1 MNPSRGKQKLNS
13 TRDRHWPTQSDD
25 RPFSN
30 ASGNLTN
37 SLTLLLKGRRAYPYA
52 SKPTPW
58 LAWKFLVYCV
68 KSLGQLGRWRN
79 ETTSF
84 SESQQT
90 VVDHMATTKGA
101 ITVRE
106 SLRSCLLPV
115 IRDQNGMWT
124 S

>member
-1 MNPSRGKQKLNS
+1 MVGVEVSCN
-13 TRDRHWPTQSDD
+13 
-25 RPFSN
+25 
-30 ASGNLTN
+30 
-37 SLTLLLKGRRAYPYA
+37 
-52 SKPTPW
+52 
-58 LAWKFLVYCV
+58 CV
-68 KSLGQLGRWRN
+68 ESLGRLGKWRN